1 MIIDDEFKNLLPP
14 LSDEDYMGLQESLK
28 KEGCR
33 DPLVIWGDILVDGH
47 NRYQICNENNIPFQI
62 VQRDFKDRNEVIL
75 WIISNQLSRRNLTP
89 EQRVLL
95 VKRSGAFEVIKARA
109 KENQSVLNGKSELL
123 EFSPKAE
130 KVNTRKEMAKLAN
143 TTQGKVKDVDAVL
156 KHGTPEQVKRME
168 EGEKAG
174 ALVKEIKERDKQAE
188 ETLSQDEDVSKVK
201 DFEEFYLAN
210 IGNTLSVLG
219 TLKELYGVPKQYER
233 KYNRIIKDIED
244 LRDCIGGK

>member
-47 NRYQICNENNIPFQI
+47 NRYQICTENGISFQI

-75 WIISNQLSRRNLTP
+75 WIISNQLSRRNLTAF
-89 EQRVLL
+89 QRAELAL
-95 VKRSGAFEVIKARA
+95 RLKPKLSQEA
-109 KENQSVLNGKSELL
+109 KERQGERKDLKDNIVPKSAQCKTVE
-123 EFSPKAE
+123 
-130 KVNTRKEMAKLAN
+130 KLAEVAGVGKGTIQN
-143 TTQGKVKDVDAVL
+143 TETILNK
-156 KHGTPEQVKRME
+156 GTPEDIKQVR
-168 EGEKAG
+168 EGEVSISGKA
-174 ALVKEIKERDKQAE
+174 KEIKERDKQAE

-219 TLKELYGVPKQYER
+219 TLKDLYGLPKKYESR
-233 KYNRIIKDIED
+233 YNRIIKDIED
-244 LRDCIGGK
+244 LRDFIGGK